1 MKYGDQMYLQ
11 RIKIDSEKFPVHDT
25 FPFNI
30 KAFQTTQDLEIRSKI
45 VFFSGEN
52 GVGKSALLDAIA
64 RKCAFMPWG
73 GSKTHRS
80 HSNPYETQ
88 LAHFIKLDFRTR
100 PKYGFHFRA
109 EVFFNFASSLDDILL
124 DDPDRKQYFGGGS
137 LNAKSHGES
146 FLTFFQS
153 YSFNIDGLY
162 LIDEPESALSPR
174 SQVEFVKILMR
185 NVRSSN
191 KQYFIAT
198 LSPIILA
205 CPDAQIFSFDET
217 GINSISFC
225 NTDVYNLYKSFIDDP
240 GGAYRS

>member
-1 MKYGDQMYLQ
+1 MYLQ
-11 RIKIDSEKFPVHDT
+11 RIKIDSEKFPVRDT

-30 KAFQTTQDLEIRSKI
+30 KAFQATEDLEIESKI

-64 RKCAFMPWG
+64 RKCGLMPWG
-73 GSKTHRS
+73 GSKTHRF

-88 LAHFIKLDFRTR
+88 LAQFIKLYFSTR

-124 DDPDRKQYFGGGS
+124 DDPDRSQYYGGSS

-162 LIDEPESALSPR
+162 LLDEPESALSPR

-191 KQYFIAT
+191 KQVLHSYIIPYNIG
-198 LSPIILA
+198 LS
-205 CPDAQIFSFDET
+205 
-217 GINSISFC
+217 
-225 NTDVYNLYKSFIDDP
+225 
-240 GGAYRS
+240 